1 MIKLQHVNFRT
12 DAFVGPFR
20 YCVSLGPIM
29 LPPLNSL
36 NQTFNV
42 HGILRCFTIFMS
54 PPPIIRHARSIDK
67 LQRVQNIL
75 ARVVVRAPWTSISLT
90 ISRDLHW
97 LPVGHR
103 ITYKP
108 CLTDDTA
115 CSAQILHWTGFVR
128 MCYAMQNNAQQMQE
142 VKITMYSTVQ
152 MQGWWRRMS

>member
-75 ARVVVRAPWTSISLT
+75 ARVVVRAP
-90 ISRDLHW
+90 
-97 LPVGHR
+97 
-103 ITYKP
+103 
-108 CLTDDTA
+108 
-115 CSAQILHWTGFVR
+115 
-128 MCYAMQNNAQQMQE
+128 
-142 VKITMYSTVQ
+142 
-152 MQGWWRRMS
+152 

>member
-67 LQRVQNIL
+67 LQRVHSIL
-75 ARVVVRAPWTSISLT
+75 ARVVARAPWTSISLT

-97 LPVGHR
+97 LHVGHR

-108 CLTDDTA
+108 CLTAWKT
-115 CSAQILHWTGFVR
+115 LHTSQPLYHVASFLTIFHQDPCFLAFFQYR
-128 MCYAMQNNAQQMQE
+128 SPYQ
-142 VKITMYSTVQ
+142 TTSYY
-152 MQGWWRRMS
+152 